1 MSTVLIV
8 DDSKTSRYML
18 RHILVENGS
27 EIKASPIRAVSM
39 QSLPSDKG
47 PERPE

>member
-18 RHILVENGS
+18 RHILVEMAMKWLMKRRMDRKDMKS
-27 EIKASPIRAVSM
+27 IVS
-39 QSLPSDKG
+39 
-47 PERPE
+47 